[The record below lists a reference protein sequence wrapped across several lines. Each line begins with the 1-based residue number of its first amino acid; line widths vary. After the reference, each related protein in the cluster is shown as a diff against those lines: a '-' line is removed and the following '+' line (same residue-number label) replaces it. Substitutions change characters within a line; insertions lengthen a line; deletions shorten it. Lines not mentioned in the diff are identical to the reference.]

1 MGREAYHRPFVL
13 SELQRT
19 LGGAERFEPPSR
31 EAVLERMARYAQRQL
46 AQGDRLSSI
55 TRHMLGL
62 YAGEP
67 GARDYRR
74 LLSEGARAA
83 GAGPDLLREAA
94 AAARAPPADSG
105 SGEPRGRQLH
115 LTGSG
120 VGPLWYYP
128 DQRRHRLAI
137 RGCKGGRP
145 ATLYMGKDI
154 ELAILFADVVGST
167 RLYELMGDLRAR
179 DMVAICIDV
188 MRSATEQRQGTV
200 IKTMGDEVMSTFP
213 SADEALN
220 AAAQMQL
227 QISSHAQLKVDGQP
241 VSIRIG
247 CHFGP
252 VMLENRDVFGATVH
266 TANRMT
272 SQAKAGQIITTAA
285 TVEHLSPEW
294 RAYCRQIDAAPI
306 KGQGNEVALYE
317 VLWQSE
323 DVTSMVPGD
332 FDELAPVGGSA
343 AAAVERPGTS
353 RRRAPSQHHDR
364 PRGGQRFVV
373 IRET

>member
-1 MGREAYHRPFVL
+1 
-13 SELQRT
+13 
-19 LGGAERFEPPSR
+19 
-31 EAVLERMARYAQRQL
+31 
-46 AQGDRLSSI
+46 
-55 TRHMLGL
+55 
-62 YAGEP
+62 
-67 GARDYRR
+67 
-74 LLSEGARAA
+74 
-83 GAGPDLLREAA
+83 
-94 AAARAPPADSG
+94 
-105 SGEPRGRQLH
+105 
-115 LTGSG
+115 
-120 VGPLWYYP
+120 
-128 DQRRHRLAI
+128 
-137 RGCKGGRP
+137 
-145 ATLYMGKDI
+145 MGKDI

-179 DMVAICIDV
+179 DMVAICIDI

-220 AAAQMQL
+220 AAAQMQQ

-285 TVEHLSPEW
+285 TVERLSPEW
-294 RAYCRQIDAAPI
+294 RASCRQIDIATI
-306 KGQGNEVALYE
+306 KGQGSEVALYE

-323 DVTSMVPGD
+323 DVTSMVPAISMSARPTRLLRLRLRAND
-332 FDELAPVGGSA
+332 RDLVVDEQHSSITIG
-343 AAAVERPGTS
+343 
-353 RRRAPSQHHDR
+353 RAEDND
-364 PRGGQRFVV
+364 VV
-373 IRET
+373 IKGNLISRLHARIEINRNKFVLIDQSTNGTFVQTSDGEESFVRRDSLQIKGEGAIGLGKLPEQDSPQTIRFICEEG